1 MIGKIIAIEGID
13 GSGKNSQS
21 KLLVQKL
28 NKLGLKSQFLSFP
41 SYEETF
47 FGKEVG
53 NFLNGYFGSIND
65 IHPKLAAILFA
76 GDRWEKANQIRERVS
91 QGVNL
96 ICDRYVWSN
105 IAHQGAK
112 LESEEFETFFRWVEQ
127 LEFEVFGIP
136 QSDLNILLNVSPKM
150 ANELILKKSLRS
162 YTDKK
167 QDIHEKEYTYL
178 EKVHETYCLIAEKYK
193 WITVNCDDEGLRSI
207 DSISEE
213 LTEKV
218 VSYLNPS

>member
-1 MIGKIIAIEGID
+1 MVGKIIAIEGID

-28 NKLGLKSQFLSFP
+28 NKLGLKSDFLNFP

-53 NFLNGYFGSIND
+53 NFLNGHFGSIND

-76 GDRWEKANQIRERVS
+76 GDRWEKAAQIRKTVS
-91 QGVNL
+91 QGINL

-105 IAHQGAK
+105 IVHQGAK
-112 LESEEFETFFRWVEQ
+112 LESEEFETFLRWVEQ
-127 LEFEVFGIP
+127 LEFEIFGVP
-136 QSDLNILLNVSPKM
+136 QSNLNILLKVSPRV

-178 EKVHETYCLIAEKYK
+178 EKVYETYCLIAEKHK
-193 WITVNCDDEGLRSI
+193 WITINCDNESLRSI

-218 VSYLNPS
+218 VSYLKYS